1 MIQFFSCSERK
12 ELNKSKI
19 ATMMIV
25 ELKLG
30 TKKNFMSESDILK
43 RKTKMQLQC
52 PMPQLDFDIITL
64 GHGSGG
70 VLTHNL
76 LNSGVFDVLKN
87 DYLDQHHDGAF
98 LNVNNL
104 IAFTT
109 DSFVITPIFF
119 PGGNIGDLAVN
130 GTVNDLAMCG
140 AIPRYLSLSFIIEE
154 GLAMAAFWEVL
165 VAIKF
170 ACEDA
175 NVKVVTGD
183 TKVVERGKGDK
194 IFINTSGIGEVHP
207 KAKIAAGNVKAGDK
221 IIVSGNVA
229 THGIAIMSVREG
241 LVFETE
247 LQSDTTNL
255 SAIVKTLLD
264 EFGEDIHFMRDPT
277 RGGVATVLNEL
288 AKDCGLGMDL
298 TQNAIPLSEQVEGAC
313 EMLGLDPLYV
323 ANEGIF
329 IAVVKADIAEQV
341 TDVLRTTD
349 TGTNAAIIGEI
360 TSNHPKQ
367 VILTSSIGGRRML
380 NMLTGEQLPRIC

>member
-1 MIQFFSCSERK
+1 MSQTDLQIRK
-12 ELNKSKI
+12 I
-19 ATMMIV
+19 T
-25 ELKLG
+25 
-30 TKKNFMSESDILK
+30 
-43 RKTKMQLQC
+43 MQLQC
-52 PMPQLDFDIITL
+52 PLPALDFDIITL

-76 LNSGVFDVLKN
+76 LNSGVFDILRN

-98 LNVNNL
+98 LELKNPV
-104 IAFTT
+104 AFST

-119 PGGNIGDLAVN
+119 PGGNIGELAVN

-140 AIPRYLSLSFIIEE
+140 ATPRYLSLSFIIEE
-154 GLAMAAFWEVL
+154 GLAVKEFWEIL
-165 VAIKF
+165 VSIKF
-170 ACEDA
+170 ACEQA

-194 IFINTSGIGEVHP
+194 IFVNTSGIGEIHS
-207 KAKIAAGNVKAGDK
+207 KARIAATNIQAGDK

-229 THGIAIMSVREG
+229 THGVAIMSVREG
-241 LVFETE
+241 LVFETQLE
-247 LQSDTTNL
+247 SDTCNL
-255 SAIVKTLLD
+255 WPAVNNLLD
-264 EFGEDIHFMRDPT
+264 NFGEDIHFLRDPT

-288 AKDCGLGMDL
+288 AKDSELGIDL
-298 TQNAIPLSEQVEGAC
+298 SQKDIPLSEQVEGAC

-329 IAVVKADIAEQV
+329 IAVVNAEKAEQV
-341 TDVLRTTD
+341 VEVLKITD
-349 TGTNAAIIGEI
+349 TGRNAAIIGSVS
-360 TSNHPKQ
+360 TNHPKQ

>member
-1 MIQFFSCSERK
+1 
-12 ELNKSKI
+12 
-19 ATMMIV
+19 
-25 ELKLG
+25 
-30 TKKNFMSESDILK
+30 
-43 RKTKMQLQC
+43 
-52 PMPQLDFDIITL
+52 MPQLDFDIITL

-87 DYLDQHHDGAF
+87 DLLNQHHDGAF
-98 LNVNNL
+98 LQLKNPV
-104 IAFTT
+104 AFTT
-109 DSFVITPIFF
+109 DSFVITPVFF
-119 PGGNIGDLAVN
+119 PGGNIGELAVN

-140 AIPRYLSLSFIIEE
+140 ATPRYLSLSFIIEE
-154 GLAMAAFWEVL
+154 GLPMKEFWEVL
-165 VAIKF
+165 VSIKY

-175 NVKVVTGD
+175 GVKVVTGD

-194 IFINTSGIGEVHP
+194 IFVNTTGIGEVHP
-207 KAKIAAGNVKAGDK
+207 RAKIAASNIEAGDK

-229 THGIAIMSVREG
+229 THGVAIMSVREG

-247 LQSDTTNL
+247 LESDTCNL
-255 SAIVKTLLD
+255 APAVNKLLNA
-264 EFGEDIHFMRDPT
+264 FGEDIHFMRDPT

-288 AKDCGLGMDL
+288 AKDSGMGIDL
-298 TQNAIPLSEQVEGAC
+298 FQNDIPLSDQVEGAC

-329 IAVVKADIAEQV
+329 IAVVKAEIAEQV
-341 TDVLRTTD
+341 IEVLKASA
-349 TGTNAAIIGEI
+349 TGINATIIG
-360 TSNHPKQ
+360 TVTNDHPKQ

>member
-1 MIQFFSCSERK
+1 MNATEGLSRK
-12 ELNKSKI
+12 
-19 ATMMIV
+19 AT
-25 ELKLG
+25 
-30 TKKNFMSESDILK
+30 
-43 RKTKMQLQC
+43 MQLQC

-76 LNSGVFDVLKN
+76 LNSGVFNILKN

-98 LNVNNL
+98 LPISSP

-109 DSFVITPIFF
+109 DSFVITPVFF
-119 PGGNIGDLAVN
+119 PGGNIGELAVY

-140 AIPRYLSLSFIIEE
+140 AIPRFLSLSFIIEE
-154 GLAMAAFWEVL
+154 GLPMSEFWDIL

-170 ACEDA
+170 ACQEA
-175 NVKVVTGD
+175 GVQVVTGD

-194 IFINTSGIGEVHP
+194 IFVNTTGIGEIHP
-207 KAKIAAGNVKAGDK
+207 RANIAAANVHAGDK
-221 IIVSGNVA
+221 IIVSGQVA
-229 THGIAIMSVREG
+229 THGMAIMSVREG

-247 LQSDTTNL
+247 LESDTCNL
-255 SAIVKTLLD
+255 FPAVNSLLKI
-264 EFGEDIHFMRDPT
+264 FGADIHFLRDPT

-288 AKDCGLGMDL
+288 AKDCGLGIDL
-298 TQNAIPLSEQVEGAC
+298 VQNDIPLSEQVEGAC

-329 IAVVKADIAEQV
+329 IAVIQAEVADQV
-341 TDVLRTTD
+341 LAQLRNSPI
-349 TGTNAAIIGEI
+349 GQNAAIIGAV
-360 TSNHPKQ
+360 TTAHPGQ